1 MSMASGEPRQITLD
15 DVPGL
20 LLPDETVGT
29 ASAVL
34 KPLRCRLGS
43 RLSIVS
49 DGLFGVT
56 FTVEAGSE
64 VYVCAFNAP
73 TDHDPDLVLV
83 PADAGRPGNQG
94 GQLEITPGSCW
105 LKVQHRSQVALE
117 GSTQLAGAHSHLDTE
132 APVTFSDYRLHDPD
146 ENAARAVTMD
156 LLNPRFAQRLE
167 DVQALRVKE
176 ALAFQ
181 ASGTLRA
188 KVQVSWSEVLAGGL
202 GALAGIVG
210 ADAPLF
216 VEVPAAASVS
226 GTVTLGDEFAVI
238 FSRLPEGRTRV
249 TVKKATS
256 RTFRG
261 AADLGL
267 SVELADPQQ
276 LELAVREALTG
287 LLGEDYATVRSLVEK
302 ASFSEL
308 SETERWAAEALA
320 ARLGLAEVVSA
331 FTVLRD
337 KLRQIDGAIA
347 EAIAELA
354 AEKLTVGFEYEYSR
368 LASGASLLEVVLDA
382 GSLPTYHASL
392 CNGDLE
398 PILGAVLQGQAGV
411 KLEGYLHRR
420 TLEQDQGWGF
430 TLGLGPWAARGRQRR
445 TLTRVI
451 DEDVAGRQKVSC
463 VGLGAYEGRWLTNV
477 AEWTVDLKAD
487 MRRFAPAGAP
497 HLSQFAL
504 GFHLAW
510 HWRQELLS
518 EDRLDE
524 VLDAAVLWG
533 VFDVDHAA
541 DLRRRLTPAL
551 GRASDLTVQL
561 RLDDRPFRA
570 VLPALAAGRDADFAS
585 ALGAAMPRRTGSQG
599 RGDPGRRRELYASLW
614 AHVLANPDA
623 PARALVAL
631 ARQHLAKAEEPQLG
645 FLEENYLK
653 LAPTCTFVGL
663 ARVANQN
670 TAAAWRDFRSGA
682 RLLYEAASSDAE
694 ENGTLDQ
701 VFSLVVNLWLQT
713 HHVRA
718 LGAFVLEA
726 ALTAGV
732 ADEVARTLRVSTRGA
747 GGESALVVAAPAA

>member
-49 DGLFGVT
+49 DESIGVT
-56 FTVEAGSE
+56 FSVEADSE
-64 VYVCAFNAP
+64 VSVRAFNAP

-83 PADAGRPGNQG
+83 PPDAGQPGHRD
-94 GQLEITPGSCW
+94 GQIELTPGLCW
-105 LKVQHRSQVALE
+105 LKVQHRAQVGLE
-117 GSTQLAGAHSHLDTE
+117 EGMSLAGARSHLHAE
-132 APVTFSDYRLHDPD
+132 APVTFSDYRLHDAG
-146 ENAARAVTMD
+146 ENAAHAVTSD

-167 DVQALRVKE
+167 DVQALRARE

-188 KVQVSWSEVLAGGL
+188 RAEVSWSEVLAGGL

-210 ADAPLF
+210 AAAPLS

-238 FSRLPEGRTRV
+238 FSRLSDGCTRV
-249 TVKKATS
+249 TVRKAAS
-256 RTFRG
+256 RTFEG

-287 LLGEDYATVRSLVEK
+287 LLGEDYATVRSLIEK
-302 ASFSEL
+302 ASLSEL
-308 SETERWAAEALA
+308 SEAERWAAEALA
-320 ARLGLAEVVSA
+320 ARLGLAEVVGA
-331 FTVLRD
+331 FAGLRD

-354 AEKLTVGFEYEYSR
+354 AEKLSVGFEYEYSR

-382 GSLPTYHASL
+382 GSLATYHASL

-420 TLEQDQGWGF
+420 TLGRDEGWGF

-445 TLTRVI
+445 ALTRVI
-451 DEDVAGRQKVSC
+451 DEDVAGRLKVSC
-463 VGLGAYEGRWLTNV
+463 VGLGAYEGRWLTSV

-487 MRRFAPAGAP
+487 MRRFGPAGAL
-497 HLSQFAL
+497 HMSQFSI

-510 HWRQELLS
+510 HWRQEVLS

-533 VFDVDHAA
+533 VLDLTHAT
-541 DLRRRLTPAL
+541 DLRRRLTAAV
-551 GRASDLTVQL
+551 GRASDLTAQM
-561 RLDDRPFRA
+561 RLDDRSFRA
-570 VLPALAAGRDADFAS
+570 VLPALAAGRDADFAF

-599 RGDPGRRRELYASLW
+599 RGDPGRRRELYGPLW
-614 AHVLANPDA
+614 AHVLENPDA
-623 PARALVAL
+623 PARALVTL
-631 ARQHLAKAEEPQLG
+631 ARQHLTKAEEPQLG

-670 TAAAWRDFRSGA
+670 TAAAWHDFRSGA
-682 RLLYEAASSDAE
+682 RLLHDAVSADAE

-701 VFSLVVNLWLQT
+701 VFSLMVNLWLQT

-718 LGAFVLEA
+718 LGAFMLEA
-726 ALTAGV
+726 AMTAGV
-732 ADEVARTLRVSTRGA
+732 AEGVTRTLRVNTRGA
-747 GGESALVVAAPAA
+747 GGESTLVVAVPAT